1 MCSVATGTGLT
12 MTEPKRVYFL
22 INQVGTSHIQLT
34 TQLTQ
39 LTQLTKIS
47 KQRVVIVNYNITGN
61 INKEIVS

>member
-1 MCSVATGTGLT
+1 MCSVATGRGLM
-12 MTEPKRVYFL
+12 MTEPKWVYFL
-22 INQVGTSHIQLT
+22 INQVGTSHNII
-34 TQLTQ
+34 QLTQ